1 MYKRVLLTFV
11 LLISI
16 ILLPLHAAA
25 APASIS
31 THAEAAAL
39 IDVHSG
45 RILYSQSGDKEMRV
59 ASTTK
64 IMTAII
70 AIEQG
75 RLSDMVKV
83 GKNAA
88 GKEGSSLYLKLG
100 EEMSLH
106 NLLYGMMLR
115 SGNDAAIAI
124 AEHIG
129 GSIEG
134 FAYLM
139 NEKASL
145 LGMAHTHFTNPSG
158 LDDGKE
164 MKHYSSA
171 NDMAKLTA
179 YALKNPVFR
188 DIVKTKTKKA
198 PNPNANWD
206 YSWSN
211 KNKMLNLYEGADGV
225 KTGYTKLAYRCLVS
239 SATRGNQQLAAVT
252 LNDGNDW
259 ADHAKLLDYGFETYP
274 LKQVLQK
281 GEAVSG
287 TNWVAGRS
295 FAYPF
300 HGDEQKQMISKVVSH
315 DPKSLEYRT
324 GERGLLT
331 FYLGEDHPIG
341 TIPLYEPESPGLNK
355 TEQSV
360 FEYKP
365 TEVHMSAFSKATDAF
380 RTVIASLFM
389 MLGSGME

>member
-1 MYKRVLLTFV
+1 MYKRILLILV

-16 ILLPLHAAA
+16 IQLPLHAAA

-45 RILYSQSGDKEMRV
+45 RILYSKSGNKEMRV

-70 AIEQG
+70 AIERG

-83 GKNAA
+83 SKNAA

-106 NLLYGMMLR
+106 NMLYGMMLR

-129 GSIEG
+129 GSVEG

-139 NEKASL
+139 NEKANL
-145 LGMAHTHFTNPSG
+145 LGMSHTHFTNPSG
-158 LDDGKE
+158 LDEGKGKE
-164 MKHYSSA
+164 HYSSA

-198 PNPNANWD
+198 PNPNADWD

-211 KNKMLNLYEGADGV
+211 KNKMLDLYEGADGV
-225 KTGYTKLAYRCLVS
+225 KTGYTKLAHRCLVS

-259 ADHAKLLDYGFETYP
+259 ADHAKLLDYGFETFP

-281 GEAVSG
+281 GEVVSG
-287 TNWVAGRS
+287 TNWAAGRS

-300 HGDEQKQMISKVVSH
+300 HGDEQKQMTSKLVIH

-324 GERGLLT
+324 GQRGLLT
-331 FYLGEDHPIG
+331 FYLGEDSPIG
-341 TIPLYEPESPGLNK
+341 TIPLYEPGSPGLNH

-365 TEVHMSAFSKATDAF
+365 TEVHVSTISKAAGAF
-380 RTVIASLFM
+380 RTVITSLFKM
-389 MLGSGME
+389 MGSEKE